1 MWRILQQETPDDYVL
16 ATGETHSVRGFAS
29 RAFAAAGIELDWKGE
44 GLAEKGVD
52 AASGEIRVEIDPRY
66 FRPAEVD
73 LLMGDAAKARERL
86 GWTHTRDLDSLVGEM
101 VAADLELL
109 GREGLPRAER
119 MA

>member
-1 MWRILQQETPDDYVL
+1 
-16 ATGETHSVRGFAS
+16 
-29 RAFAAAGIELDWKGE
+29 
-44 GLAEKGVD
+44 
-52 AASGEIRVEIDPRY
+52 